1 MPETAKAGRWN
12 HGSSMAKSLRNRRFP
27 NPRGGRW
34 DMGPLAYMRGDLT
47 PRAVALVIEWAML
60 HLGELSV
67 CWQLAR
73 EMKPIPQIAPL
84 E

>member
-34 DMGPLAYMRGDLT
+34 DMGDGIWDGGLRIKDIGAESNGGSPKMAGSMGGL
-47 PRAVALVIEWAML
+47 
-60 HLGELSV
+60 
-67 CWQLAR
+67 
-73 EMKPIPQIAPL
+73 
-84 E
+84 